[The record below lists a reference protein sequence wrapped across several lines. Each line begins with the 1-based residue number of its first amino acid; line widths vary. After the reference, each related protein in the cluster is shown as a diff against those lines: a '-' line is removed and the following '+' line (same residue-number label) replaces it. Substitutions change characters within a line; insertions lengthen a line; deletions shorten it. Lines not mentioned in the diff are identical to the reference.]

1 MSNISTITLAN
12 STYNIKDANVYTLFA
27 SFYSN
32 SNTYKVG
39 DYCIYNY
46 QLYRCKTAI
55 NISENFD
62 SNKWDL
68 VTLASELGNINTV
81 LESVL

>member
-1 MSNISTITLAN
+1 MPNISTITLAN
-12 STYNIKDANVYTLFA
+12 GTYDIKDANAYTVFA
-27 SFYSN
+27 SFYSD
-32 SNTYKVG
+32 SNIYKVG
-39 DYCIYNY
+39 DYCIYDY

-55 NISENFD
+55 NIGESFD

-68 VTLASELGNINTV
+68 VTLASELGNINTI

>member
-1 MSNISTITLAN
+1 MSNITTITLAN
-12 STYNIKDANVYTLFA
+12 STYNIKDANAYTVFA
-27 SFYSN
+27 SFYSD
-32 SNTYKVG
+32 SDTYEVG
-39 DYCIYNY
+39 DYCIYDY

-55 NISENFD
+55 NIGESFD